1 MQSAEINWH
10 FFNLLGLV
18 EKHQIIADEIDSS
31 LVLKTAKTDETSQ
44 DENVKNT
51 GKYTRQWTVDATNTT
66 PLRKSR
72 RTSATSTDSADSI
85 SPVRR
90 IKRKSQIVAATQ
102 IVASKE
108 GTIVLE
114 EKNPETPSKRRG
126 RPPKV
131 STEIVAS
138 KEDTVLSEEKT
149 PGTPSKRRGR
159 PPKVSTETVASK
171 EDKVLLEEK
180 TPGTPS
186 KRRGRPPKS
195 ATETKGT

>member
-1 MQSAEINWH
+1 MQKLIH
-10 FFNLLGLV
+10 IFFYLLGLA
-18 EKHQIIADEIDSS
+18 EKHQITADEIDSN
-31 LVLKTAKTDETSQ
+31 LALKEANTDETSQ
-44 DENVKNT
+44 DENVKIT
-51 GKYTRQWTVDATNTT
+51 GKYTRQWTVDTTNTT

-114 EKNPETPSKRRG
+114 ENNPETPSKRRG

-131 STEIVAS
+131 S
-138 KEDTVLSEEKT
+138 KEDTI
-149 PGTPSKRRGR
+149 
-159 PPKVSTETVASK
+159 
-171 EDKVLLEEK
+171 LLEGK

-195 ATETKGT
+195 ATESKGK

>member
-1 MQSAEINWH
+1 MQKLIH
-10 FFNLLGLV
+10 IFFYLLGLA
-18 EKHQIIADEIDSS
+18 EKHQITADEIDSN
-31 LVLKTAKTDETSQ
+31 LALKEANTDETSH
-44 DENVKNT
+44 DENVKIT
-51 GKYTRQWTVDATNTT
+51 GKYTRQWTVDTTNTT

-90 IKRKSQIVAATQ
+90 IKRKSQIVA
-102 IVASKE
+102 SKE

-114 EKNPETPSKRRG
+114 ENNPETPSKRRG

-131 STEIVAS
+131 S
-138 KEDTVLSEEKT
+138 KEDTI
-149 PGTPSKRRGR
+149 
-159 PPKVSTETVASK
+159 
-171 EDKVLLEEK
+171 LLEGK

-195 ATETKGT
+195 ATETKGK

>member
-1 MQSAEINWH
+1 MT
-10 FFNLLGLV
+10 FFYLLGLA
-18 EKHQIIADEIDSS
+18 EKHQITAEEIDSS
-31 LVLKTAKTDETSQ
+31 LVLKAGETDETSQ
-44 DENVKNT
+44 DENVKNS

-66 PLRKSR
+66 PSRKSR

-102 IVASKE
+102 VVASKE
-108 GTIVLE
+108 GTILLE

-126 RPPKV
+126 RPSKV
-131 STEIVAS
+131 STETVAS
-138 KEDTVLSEEKT
+138 KENTILLEEKQT
-149 PGTPSKRRGR
+149 LGTPSKRGGR

-171 EDKVLLEEK
+171 EDTILLKEK
-180 TPGTPS
+180 TPGSPS

>member
-1 MQSAEINWH
+1 M
-10 FFNLLGLV
+10 
-18 EKHQIIADEIDSS
+18 
-31 LVLKTAKTDETSQ
+31 VLKPAKTDETSQ

-51 GKYTRQWTVDATNTT
+51 GKYTRQWTVDTTNTT

-131 STEIVAS
+131 SIETVAS
-138 KEDTVLSEEKT
+138 KEDSIILEENT
-149 PGTPSKRRGR
+149 SGTPSKRRGR
-159 PPKVSTETVASK
+159 PPKT
-171 EDKVLLEEK
+171 
-180 TPGTPS
+180 
-186 KRRGRPPKS
+186 
-195 ATETKGT
+195 ATESKGK